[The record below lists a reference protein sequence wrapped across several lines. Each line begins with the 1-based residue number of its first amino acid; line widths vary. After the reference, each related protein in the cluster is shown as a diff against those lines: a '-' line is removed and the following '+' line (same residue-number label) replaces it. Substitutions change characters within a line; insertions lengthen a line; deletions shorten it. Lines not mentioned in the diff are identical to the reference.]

1 MTEETQN
8 DSNLILMTLAK
19 LNAMNFYDKALIGII
34 IIFAII
40 QIYLFSQL
48 VHIAS
53 PVYGG
58 DLYRE
63 RGFIQYILNGN
74 KYWTDPYFQGELEFY
89 PPLGYLLG
97 AFIVKITGLSVDSVI
112 NFFPIAITAALTISF
127 YALGNAIFKRKDL
140 AFILALIAMMQNL
153 FPVKH
158 TYGLSVIFAVL
169 FLAQFFKLETDSSN
183 KTKIKTGIFLGAAAL
198 SHYQP
203 FLYTSVMTGIT
214 ILLETA
220 YRIKTQKT
228 PIKTIKETVNKYF
241 LTFFVAILIAMI
253 FFAPLIVKYQMKTPN
268 RTQEYSQFDT
278 NKNGFGWLASTIAN
292 QFIQTTSIPQFLL
305 GIIAIGGV
313 LFCVLNTNK
322 IEQRYTLF
330 LLIGMIIS
338 GGHYLITKPLLN
350 AWIVPSHMLAGL
362 FIPIA
367 IIITWGTKFFSAITE
382 KKIHC
387 KGKYFTLVFI
397 LLVILPISNSYV
409 TNYNND
415 RWTQYGRQMDP
426 STQALYDF
434 GNWALSATTKD
445 EVFLANDESAFA
457 ISALSARHVVAVRR
471 THASPYADV
480 DKRYADAIVMLYGN
494 NFATT
499 KELLRK
505 YFVKYIF
512 FDQYLLTQ
520 PMITSTKHAD
530 YLKQNGVNFSVQNVR
545 LDPAGV
551 DTPVYESIVVMPQEL
566 KIVNITTPIKQF
578 NAGTTP
584 FAIIYKTQ

>member
-1 MTEETQN
+1 MTEEKQN
-8 DSNLILMTLAK
+8 TGIIAITIAK
-19 LNAMNFYDKALIGII
+19 LRAMSFYDKTLAGII
-34 IIFAII
+34 IVFAII

-48 VHIAS
+48 VHVAS

-74 KYWTDPYFQGELEFY
+74 KYWTDPYFKGELEFY

-97 AFIVKITGLSVDSVI
+97 AFIVKITGTSIDTVI
-112 NFFPIAITAALTISF
+112 NFFPVAITAALTISF
-127 YALGNAIFKRKDL
+127 YILGNAIFKRKDY

-153 FPVKH
+153 FPVKY
-158 TYGLSVIFAVL
+158 TYGMGVIFAVL
-169 FLAQFFKLETDSSN
+169 FLAQFFKLETDPSS
-183 KTKIKTGIFLGAAAL
+183 KTKIKAGTFLGLAAL

-203 FLYTSVMTGIT
+203 FLYTCVMAAAT
-214 ILLETA
+214 IILETI

-228 PIKTIKETVNKYF
+228 PIKTIKETINKYF
-241 LTFFVAILIAMI
+241 VTFFVAILIAMI
-253 FFAPLIVKYQMKTPN
+253 FFAPLITKYQMKTPN

-278 NKNGFGWLASTIAN
+278 NKNGFGWLASTIAR

-305 GIIAIGGV
+305 GITAIGGV
-313 LFCVLNTNK
+313 LLCILNTNK
-322 IEQRYTLF
+322 IEQRYALF
-330 LLIGMIIS
+330 LLIGIIIS

-350 AWIVPSHMLAGL
+350 AWVVPSHMLAGL
-362 FIPIA
+362 FIPMA
-367 IIITWGTKFFSAITE
+367 IIIAFGTKFFCAIIE
-382 KKIHC
+382 KKNQG
-387 KGKYFTLVFI
+387 KGKYVSIIFI
-397 LLVILPISNSYV
+397 LLVILPISNGYV

-415 RWTQYGRQMDP
+415 RWTQYGRQMDS

-434 GNWALSATTKD
+434 ANWALSATTKD

-457 ISALSARHVVAVRR
+457 ISALSGRQVVAVRR
-471 THASPYADV
+471 THASPYSNV

-494 NFATT
+494 NPATI
-499 KELLRK
+499 KELFKK
-505 YFVKYIF
+505 YSVKYIF

-530 YLKQNGVNFSVQNVR
+530 YLTQNGINFSVQNVR
-545 LDPAGV
+545 LDPAGI

-566 KIVNITTPIKQF
+566 KIANITTPIKQF
-578 NAGTTP
+578 NAGATP
-584 FAIIYKTQ
+584 FAIIYKIQ